1 MSSCIVSQADVR
13 SGILSDVTELDSVRE
28 ESSSPISDVD
38 NGTSLIT
45 SGDSFP
51 SSGAITIEVG
61 EKGEE
66 LKQRWS
72 RLKAFD
78 WWMWNFFYLA
88 LNAVRHRRKSYHDSL
103 NRCERCHDLYW
114 RDEKHC
120 KICHTTFELDF
131 DLEERYAIHA
141 ATCRE
146 KEETDTFPKHRVLSS
161 QLQSLKAAIHA
172 IESAMPEDALIG
184 AWTKSAHRLWVKR
197 LRRTS
202 SLAELLQVLAD
213 FVSAINRDWLR
224 QCNNVPCYNLSGEEI
239 VAHFPII
246 PHTTSAVAL
255 WLVKMDMLVAPYLK
269 TLRTDKNH

>member
-1 MSSCIVSQADVR
+1 MTEFFFINLFWLYMTQAFCSLLSVLDDRGAREALLIESLEKRKAFIFQAMSCCMVSQADVR
-13 SGILSDVTELDSVRE
+13 SGILSDMTELDSVRE

-51 SSGAITIEVG
+51 SSGVITIEVG
-61 EKGEE
+61 TKGEE
-66 LKQRWS
+66 LKQSWS

-78 WWMWNFFYLA
+78 SWMWNLFYLA
-88 LNAVRHRRKSYHDSL
+88 LNAVKHRRKSYHDSL

-172 IESAMPEDALIG
+172 IE
-184 AWTKSAHRLWVKR
+184 V
-197 LRRTS
+197 S
-202 SLAELLQVLAD
+202 SYVE
-213 FVSAINRDWLR
+213 FV
-224 QCNNVPCYNLSGEEI
+224 
-239 VAHFPII
+239 
-246 PHTTSAVAL
+246 
-255 WLVKMDMLVAPYLK
+255 
-269 TLRTDKNH
+269 